1 MEDRFVNAFPDLLGL
16 IERGTFHALP
26 EEVERLTEKPSLLLL
41 LHPSQKPPVLA
52 WRSPGFSRALPERI
66 GPETL
71 RNAFPAGAF
80 TLLPITYRN
89 ILLGWWIAEGV
100 PHPQLHTLLPHLAA
114 AWRLH
119 LDELLDMK
127 IQHLSEALRER
138 VSRIRRDALAAE
150 EILGQ
155 PFLREVEE
163 LFPDTHVFFL
173 RSEGPESLVVATPER
188 AWNESIPRQW
198 ELPSAPLHVR
208 AGDLH
213 AALPPFLQETLRIN
227 GSHSWYILPLLH
239 EPAPE
244 ALVFAF
250 SEPPHPLTLSAL
262 NKLYVSLSWAR
273 TAVQEIQRLVTHE
286 AQLERFVGLARS
298 FQTIKHLESFLV
310 HLLDLFT
317 ELCDTVTGAALQLSS
332 DGRELEVVAARGAW
346 SDLRGKRFHRHQ
358 GLAGHALN
366 QGRIVISGDY
376 EGDPRLG
383 SSPYVQGFRWG
394 MGIPLI
400 LPSGKPIGVVVLAS
414 TRLMRCLDD
423 LDFLETLTH
432 VAMQFYDRIQKDREL
447 LNSYRD
453 TLNLLMRTLAIREH
467 GTHEHTARVTAL
479 ALALGKKLDL
489 SDEELLTLYW
499 GAMLHDIGKIGIP
512 DHILR
517 KDGPLTEEEWAVMR
531 KHPIHGREILQDLH
545 FLRGALDVVYHH
557 HERFDGK
564 GYPEGLQGHNIPYLA
579 RIFSVVDAFDAMI
592 SDRPYRKGMS
602 VEEAL
607 RELARNRGTQFD
619 PDIVDAFIQL
629 IQERPELVDNPR
641 SVFEGLSSIFHLYQ
655 LFMRR

>member
-1 MEDRFVNAFPDLLGL
+1 MEDRFVSAFPELLQT
-16 IERGTFHALP
+16 IEGGAFHALP
-26 EEVERLTEKPSLLLL
+26 ARVEQLTGRPSLLLL
-41 LHPSQKPPVLA
+41 LHPSQRPPVLA
-52 WRSPGFSRALPERI
+52 WRSPGFASPLPERTD
-66 GPETL
+66 PENL
-71 RNAFPAGAF
+71 QSAFPPDAF
-80 TLLPITYRN
+80 ARLPITYRN
-89 ILLGWWIAEGV
+89 LLLGWWIAEGA

-119 LDELLDMK
+119 LDELLDLK
-127 IQHLSEALRER
+127 VQHLSEALRER
-138 VSRIRRDALAAE
+138 VARIRQEALATT

-155 PFLREVEE
+155 PFLREMED
-163 LFPDTHVFFL
+163 LFPDARVFFL
-173 RSEGPESLVVATPER
+173 QSREPGNLMVTTPER
-188 AWNESIPRQW
+188 QWDESVSREW
-198 ELPSAPLHVR
+198 EPPPAPLHVR
-208 AGDLH
+208 AGDYH
-213 AALPPFLQETLRIN
+213 GALPPLLQETLRTN
-227 GSHSWYILPLLH
+227 GPHSWYILPLLH
-239 EPAPE
+239 DPAPE

-262 NKLYVSLSWAR
+262 NKLHVSLSWAR
-273 TAVQEIQRLVTHE
+273 TAVQEIQRLTAHE

-310 HLLDLFT
+310 HLLDLYA
-317 ELCDTVTGAALQLSS
+317 ELCDTVTGAALQLTA

-346 SDLRGKRFHRHQ
+346 KDLRGTRFHRHQ

-366 QGRIVISGDY
+366 QGRIVISGNY

-383 SSPYVQGFRWG
+383 ASPYVQGFRWG
-394 MGIPLI
+394 VGIPLI
-400 LPSGKPIGVVVLAS
+400 LPSGEPVGVVVLAS
-414 TRLMRCLDD
+414 TRPMRCLEDPG
-423 LDFLETLTH
+423 FLNTLTH
-432 VAMQFYDRIQKDREL
+432 VAMQFYDRIQKDRKL

-479 ALALGKKLDL
+479 ALALGKKLGL

-517 KDGPLTEEEWAVMR
+517 KDGPLTEEEWEVMR
-531 KHPIHGREILQDLH
+531 KHPIYGREILQDLH
-545 FLRGALDVVYHH
+545 FLKGALDVVYHH
-557 HERFDGK
+557 HERFDGR

-629 IQERPELVDNPR
+629 IQERPELVENPR
-641 SVFEGLSSIFHLYQ
+641 SVFEGLSSVFQLYQ
-655 LFMRR
+655 LFLRR